1 MSCLQSVWLL
11 AALWVCKGVLV
22 CLKKASLIYRL
33 HLYFRKEFI
42 WEREHH
48 ITKIYWAVAA
58 AMIRHQEKLRVF
70 GVEAGCK
77 AAGRQARCKV
87 YCFRG
92 NTCLFLPLRAN
103 CAGTK
108 TSEPSWS
115 FNGFLFLVFIL
126 QSADSLHSPRCLPCF
141 YLFAVVAVWSRDAA
155 KQSGS
160 KLCSH
165 QTNPVQQRAGKTPHT
180 CGGGTPERED
190 ADSLTDEWRT
200 SCSRFKS
207 VDDLWAR
214 CPGVGFYLLDKQA
227 SKNEGDLCSYTCF
240 CFWCKNVDIL
250 SFFQEDELIS
260 LRRRLNQHSER
271 LKPRVRQSSFTE
283 IWVSKSSV
291 RSAFMGTDLLRFT
304 SRFGGLK
311 LTVRFQ

>member
-1 MSCLQSVWLL
+1 M
-11 AALWVCKGVLV
+11 
-22 CLKKASLIYRL
+22 
-33 HLYFRKEFI
+33 
-42 WEREHH
+42 
-48 ITKIYWAVAA
+48 AA

-141 YLFAVVAVWSRDAA
+141 SLFAVVAVWSRDAA

-165 QTNPVQQRAGKTPHT
+165 QTNPVQQRAGKTRTPV
-180 CGGGTPERED
+180 GGD

-227 SKNEGDLCSYTCF
+227 SKNEGDL
-240 CFWCKNVDIL
+240 
-250 SFFQEDELIS
+250 
-260 LRRRLNQHSER
+260 
-271 LKPRVRQSSFTE
+271 
-283 IWVSKSSV
+283 
-291 RSAFMGTDLLRFT
+291 
-304 SRFGGLK
+304 
-311 LTVRFQ
+311 

>member
-11 AALWVCKGVLV
+11 AALWVSKVVLV

-33 HLYFRKEFI
+33 HLYFIARKESLF
-42 WEREHH
+42 ESRS
-48 ITKIYWAVAA
+48 ITSPRFTEQWQQRWSDTRRNWGY
-58 AMIRHQEKLRVF
+58 L
-70 GVEAGCK
+70 VEAGCK

-87 YCFRG
+87 DCFRG
-92 NTCLFLPLRAN
+92 NSCMFLPLRAN

-180 CGGGTPERED
+180 CGRETPERED

-214 CPGVGFYLLDKQA
+214 FPGVGFYLLDKQA
-227 SKNEGDLCSYTCF
+227 SKNEGDLYSYTCF
-240 CFWCKNVDIL
+240 CFWCKNVDI
-250 SFFQEDELIS
+250 
-260 LRRRLNQHSER
+260 
-271 LKPRVRQSSFTE
+271 
-283 IWVSKSSV
+283 
-291 RSAFMGTDLLRFT
+291 
-304 SRFGGLK
+304 
-311 LTVRFQ
+311 